1 MTVKKLLYLTSI
13 VTVVSMLTLFSFFF
27 LTTSDSEKNVRELV
41 DNKIKMLS
49 LLEEMRANVMQMTAS
64 IRNVIINPQDEKSKK
79 NYNEYYQKFIK
90 ANEEAQSLSF
100 GEKKEEIKKALSL
113 CQTLFSKMK
122 EIQELAEK
130 GKKDETIQK
139 SQQLTDTYRNLRDG
153 IILKMID
160 KEKSEISIL
169 KQNLYSEMKRNF
181 YMFLGVFI
189 ISLILVNLFL
199 FLTVKTLKVLPDM
212 AEKLSEIAKGSNKG
226 DLGLIDFDKKIEN
239 RKDEIG
245 LIAKSVKKVDEF
257 AHSVILNVK
266 NSLDIVHSVIG
277 SLGVNVET
285 LKSKANEQTSQA
297 HQIATASEEMSQ
309 TITDIARNAASASE
323 LATESEKIALEGL
336 SMSDKASNIV
346 RSANTATSEL
356 KKAIESLNKRVEEIG
371 DIVTVIKDIA
381 DQTNLLAL
389 NAAIE
394 AARAGEQGRG
404 FAVVADEVRKLAE
417 KTIKST
423 EEIAGKI
430 SAVQSESRDSLKS
443 MEITAHEVAEAL
455 KALNDVKETLNNI
468 VEHSLKVKDTITHIA
483 TSTEE
488 QSSASDEIARSA
500 ERSSAVAN
508 DVKHVTDTV
517 AKEIENLNDVIK
529 KLTDAIRGK
538 A

>member
-336 SMSDKASNIV
+336 SMSDKSIKHCSIGKHCNI
-346 RSANTATSEL
+346 
-356 KKAIESLNKRVEEIG
+356 
-371 DIVTVIKDIA
+371 
-381 DQTNLLAL
+381 
-389 NAAIE
+389 
-394 AARAGEQGRG
+394 RA
-404 FAVVADEVRKLAE
+404 
-417 KTIKST
+417 
-423 EEIAGKI
+423 
-430 SAVQSESRDSLKS
+430 
-443 MEITAHEVAEAL
+443 
-455 KALNDVKETLNNI
+455 
-468 VEHSLKVKDTITHIA
+468 
-483 TSTEE
+483 
-488 QSSASDEIARSA
+488 
-500 ERSSAVAN
+500 
-508 DVKHVTDTV
+508 
-517 AKEIENLNDVIK
+517 
-529 KLTDAIRGK
+529 
-538 A
+538 

>member
-1 MTVKKLLYLTSI
+1 MTIKKLIYLSSI
-13 VTVVSMLTLFSFFF
+13 VTVVSMLTLFFVFF

-41 DNKIKMLS
+41 NNKIRVLS
-49 LLEEMRANVMQMTAS
+49 LLEEMKSNVIQMTAS
-64 IRNVIINPQDEKSKK
+64 IRNVIINPQDERSKK
-79 NYNEYYQKFIK
+79 NYHEFYQKFIK
-90 ANEEAQSLSF
+90 ANEEAQSLTF
-100 GEKKEEIKKALSL
+100 GEKKEEIKKALSS

-130 GKKDETIQK
+130 GKKDEAIQK
-139 SQQLTDTYRNLRDG
+139 SQQLTDIFRNLRDG
-153 IILKMID
+153 IILKLID

-169 KQNLYSEMKRNF
+169 KENLYSKMKLNF
-181 YMFLGVFI
+181 YIFLGVFI
-189 ISLILVNLFL
+189 VSLILVNLFL
-199 FLTVKTLKVLPDM
+199 FLTVRALKVLPDM
-212 AEKLSEIAKGSNKG
+212 ARKLSEIAKGSNRG
-226 DLGLIDFDKKIEN
+226 DLGIIDFDEQIEN

-245 LIAKSVKKVDEF
+245 MIAKSVKKVDEF
-257 AHSVILNVK
+257 AHSVIVK
-266 NSLDIVHSVIG
+266 VRNSLDIVQSVIG
-277 SLGVNVET
+277 SLGTNVET

-297 HQIATASEEMSQ
+297 HQIATAAEEMSQ
-309 TITDIARNAASASE
+309 TITDIARNATSASE
-323 LATESEKIALEGL
+323 LATESEKVALEGL

-346 RSANTATSEL
+346 RSANSATSEL

-423 EEIAGKI
+423 DEIAGKI

-443 MEITAHEVAEAL
+443 MELTAHEVAEAL
-455 KALNDVKETLNNI
+455 KALNDVREKLNNI
-468 VEHSLKVKDTITHIA
+468 VEYSLKVKDTITHIA

-500 ERSSAVAN
+500 ERSSEVAN
-508 DVKHVTDTV
+508 DIKHVTHTV
-517 AKEIENLNDVIK
+517 VIEIENLNDVIK
-529 KLTDAIRGK
+529 KLTDAIKSK

>member
-1 MTVKKLLYLTSI
+1 MTIKKLMYLTSI

-27 LTTSDSEKNVRELV
+27 LTTSNSEKNVKELV
-41 DNKIKMLS
+41 DNKIKTLN
-49 LLEEMRANVMQMTAS
+49 LLEEMKADIMQMTAS
-64 IRNVIINPQDEKSKK
+64 IRNVIINPKDEKSKK
-79 NYNEYYQKFIK
+79 NYHEYYQKFIK
-90 ANEEAQSLSF
+90 ANEESQSLST
-100 GEKKEEIKKALSL
+100 GEKREELKKALSL
-113 CQTLFSKMK
+113 CHTLFSKMR
-122 EIQELAEK
+122 EIQEVAEQ
-130 GKKDETIQK
+130 GKKDEAIQK
-139 SQQLTDTYRNLRDG
+139 SQQLTETYRNLRDG
-153 IILKMID
+153 IILKLVD
-160 KEKSEISIL
+160 KEKSEISAL
-169 KQNLYSEMKRNF
+169 KQNVYSEMKRNF
-181 YMFLGVFI
+181 YIFLVVFI
-189 ISLILVNLFL
+189 ISLILVNFFL
-199 FLTVKTLKVLPDM
+199 FLTIKALKVLPDM
-212 AEKLSEIAKGSNKG
+212 AEKLDKIAKGSSKR
-226 DLGLIDFDKKIEN
+226 DLGLIEFDEKIEN

-257 AHSVILNVK
+257 AHSVIVNVK
-266 NSLDIVHSVIG
+266 NSLDIVKSVIG
-277 SLGVNVET
+277 TLQANVET

-323 LATESEKIALEGL
+323 LATESEKVALEGL
-336 SMSDKASNIV
+336 TISDKASNIV
-346 RSANTATSEL
+346 QSANNATAEL

-423 EEIAGKI
+423 EEIGGKI

-443 MEITAHEVAEAL
+443 MDLTVHEVSEAL
-455 KALNDVKETLNNI
+455 KALNEVKETLNKI

-488 QSSASDEIARSA
+488 QSSASDEVARSA
-500 ERSSAVAN
+500 ERSSTVAA
-508 DVKHVTDTV
+508 DVKQVTDTV

-529 KLTDAIRGK
+529 KLTDAIKG
-538 A
+538 